1 MFELVDYIV
10 KQLVPVENYEIVI
23 IEDGVEVDI
32 RVMVDKDYVAQAIGH
47 SGKTAK
53 AIRTLVRA
61 ASQNMDQ
68 NYSVYVEER
77 N

>member
-1 MFELVDYIV
+1 MFELVDFLV
-10 KQLVPVENYEIVI
+10 KQIIPAQSYEIVI
-23 IEDGVEVDI
+23 IEDCDKVDI
-32 RVMVDKDYVAQAIGH
+32 RVMVDKDYVAQVIGH

-68 NYSVYVEER
+68 KYSVYVEER
-77 N
+77 